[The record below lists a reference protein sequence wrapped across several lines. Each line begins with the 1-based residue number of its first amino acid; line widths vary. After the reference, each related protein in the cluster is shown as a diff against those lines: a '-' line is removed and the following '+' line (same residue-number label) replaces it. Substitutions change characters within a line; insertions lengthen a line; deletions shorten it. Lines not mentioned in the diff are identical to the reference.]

1 MSEGST
7 IIELHADYLK
17 TLSEGSHT
25 FEIVWTDGAAGTSF
39 TVARNTSGSNN
50 TGSNNT
56 GNNDNNDSTD
66 NSAAAAPTAAATAQ
80 ELDKVPATGD
90 ASGIWLTLFV
100 ISLTGLAGMLARR
113 KKN

>member
-1 MSEGST
+1 VSEGST

-90 ASGIWLTLFV
+90 PLGIWLMLFA